1 MKLVGYAKKF
11 GDDINTDLIISG
23 RYKFSITDI
32 NELSRHIMEDIRPN
46 FYDEIKGK
54 EIFIVAGRNF
64 GCGSSREQAPLVIKA
79 AGVKAVIANSFARIF
94 YRNSFNIGLPL
105 IICDTEEIE
114 ENDFLEMDLDR
125 GILKMEDKQIIFSL
139 PSLMKEI
146 LRAGGGMR
154 YAQDYLYPR

>member
-1 MKLVGYAKKF
+1 AKKF

-105 IICDTEEIE
+105 IICDTEEIK

>member
-105 IICDTEEIE
+105 IICDTEEIK